1 VAEGERNCRR
11 ENGQG
16 KELKKTWK
24 RNGETKL
31 IVWKGVE
38 KVSTRK
44 RKNEG
49 KGNAGGE

>member
-1 VAEGERNCRR
+1 MSAK
-11 ENGQG
+11 NGKG
-16 KELKKTWK
+16 KVLKKTWK

-44 RKNEG
+44 RKGEEKG
-49 KGNAGGE
+49 KAGGE